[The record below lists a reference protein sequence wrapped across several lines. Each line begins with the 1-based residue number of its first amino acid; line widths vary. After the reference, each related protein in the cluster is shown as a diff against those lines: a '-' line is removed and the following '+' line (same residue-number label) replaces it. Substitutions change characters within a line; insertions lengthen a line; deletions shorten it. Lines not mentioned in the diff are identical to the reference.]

1 MFVGICT
8 IKKPTA
14 IINIPANFIPVNLV
28 SVHCESITERY
39 HKMNS
44 PNVIAEKPYIYV
56 YIYTSISLP
65 ADTGTDNKKLSVM
78 KLSYVTATPKLASKF
93 API

>member
-1 MFVGICT
+1 MSLSKIHN
-8 IKKPTA
+8 
-14 IINIPANFIPVNLV
+14 IIYM
-28 SVHCESITERY
+28 H
-39 HKMNS
+39 
-44 PNVIAEKPYIYV
+44 IYV
-56 YIYTSISLP
+56 HPKVLP